1 MMQYFFTGSFL
12 LLCSFTHLAS
22 AQVIEDTLSAEQKFQ
37 EKLSALTQE
46 FERDGYE
53 IELLLRDERFEVYES
68 IGNRFRNSAERTT
81 PTLNE
86 YKKILDFDT
95 KMNKGVEFLHTHEE
109 QLKKAEQEY
118 GISRHLITAIIGIE
132 SQYGQV
138 LGSYN
143 PFNVYVSMI
152 AVDYRADFANAQLK
166 ELLAFTQ
173 RKNIDVFTLKS
184 SYAGAMS
191 PAQFIPYSVNKWWV
205 GDDIFDMNN
214 SIMSV
219 GNYLAYFKERT
230 NSLRTTVLRYN
241 PSDLYA
247 DTILDLADAI
257 EEAETNKD

>member
-1 MMQYFFTGSFL
+1 MRNLYKALGLGILLFSTINSSGFAQDQMTAREQYEEELNTL
-12 LLCSFTHLAS
+12 KQNLA
-22 AQVIEDTLSAEQKFQ
+22 QQGHHINNLFNDQ
-37 EKLSALTQE
+37 
-46 FERDGYE
+46 
-53 IELLLRDERFEVYES
+53 RFEVYGD

-230 NSLRTTVLRYN
+230 NSLRTTILRYN

>member
-1 MMQYFFTGSFL
+1 MRNLYKALGLGILLFSTINSSGFAQDQMTAREQYEEELNTL
-12 LLCSFTHLAS
+12 KQNLA
-22 AQVIEDTLSAEQKFQ
+22 QQGHHINNLFNDQ
-37 EKLSALTQE
+37 
-46 FERDGYE
+46 
-53 IELLLRDERFEVYES
+53 RFEVYGD

-86 YKKILDFDT
+86 YKEILDFNA

-230 NSLRTTVLRYN
+230 NSLRTTILRYN

>member
-1 MMQYFFTGSFL
+1 MRNLYKALGLGILLFSTINSSGFAQDQMTAREQYEEELNTL
-12 LLCSFTHLAS
+12 KQNLA
-22 AQVIEDTLSAEQKFQ
+22 QQGHHINNLFNDQ
-37 EKLSALTQE
+37 
-46 FERDGYE
+46 
-53 IELLLRDERFEVYES
+53 RFEVYGD

-152 AVDYRADFANAQLK
+152 AVDYRADFASAQLK
-166 ELLAFTQ
+166 ELLEFTE
-173 RKNIDVFTLKS
+173 RKGIDVFTLKS

>member
-1 MMQYFFTGSFL
+1 
-12 LLCSFTHLAS
+12 
-22 AQVIEDTLSAEQKFQ
+22 
-37 EKLSALTQE
+37 
-46 FERDGYE
+46 
-53 IELLLRDERFEVYES
+53 
-68 IGNRFRNSAERTT
+68 
-81 PTLNE
+81 
-86 YKKILDFDT
+86 
-95 KMNKGVEFLHTHEE
+95 MNKGVEFLHTHEE

-152 AVDYRADFANAQLK
+152 AVDYRADFASAQLK
-166 ELLAFTQ
+166 ELLEFTE
-173 RKNIDVFTLKS
+173 RKGIDVFTLKS